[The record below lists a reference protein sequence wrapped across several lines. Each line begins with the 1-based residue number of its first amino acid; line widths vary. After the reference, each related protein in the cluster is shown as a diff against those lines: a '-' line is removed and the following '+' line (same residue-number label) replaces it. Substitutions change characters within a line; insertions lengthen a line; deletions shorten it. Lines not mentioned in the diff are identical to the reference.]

1 MICSKM
7 SFESLMSPSQT
18 DLIYL
23 ALAAANSGILAMKP
37 PISNAKLRFLITN
50 RKRSPSRLESGLSGP
65 KFCLSSASS
74 LDIDTCSIGDIRLLS
89 SGQS

>member
-1 MICSKM
+1 
-7 SFESLMSPSQT
+7 MSPSQT

-50 RKRSPSRLESGLSGP
+50 RKMRPSRLESGLSGP
-65 KFCLSSASS
+65 KFCLSSAASS
-74 LDIDTCSIGDIRLLS
+74 LDIDTCSISDIRLLS